1 MVKKSDKKLVLQKH
15 KIKTLTWFFLTLTS
29 GLKSSSSSTSPK
41 TLLTLKLELGLTEI
55 FGSVACFSDFLAAS
69 VLRDRLRMMEGLS
82 SSELKLRGAAFGGTG
97 GAKLATGPVPK
108 APSLKLVS
116 GPCSLVRQVS
126 GLKQITKVRFVAD
139 FCLRPSAKDQGIT
152 RVVLVLHHYVNF
164 LI

>member
-1 MVKKSDKKLVLQKH
+1 
-15 KIKTLTWFFLTLTS
+15 
-29 GLKSSSSSTSPK
+29 
-41 TLLTLKLELGLTEI
+41 
-55 FGSVACFSDFLAAS
+55 
-69 VLRDRLRMMEGLS
+69 MMEGLS

-152 RVVLVLHHYVNF
+152 RVVLVAAVLVLVHHLVHF
-164 LI
+164 LIKRNLSEKNSPHLQITSLALYQLSYRDIVIKVVENYLFKDFKNHAADLGPVLVDTCFLENLTL